1 MIICGIDPGLT
12 GAIARLEAASGTLV
26 DVVDMP
32 IFRLTKAGRNS
43 KIVDAYLVAD
53 LLGRGCGHVF
63 VEVQQTRPGQA
74 AQAIAKTFTS
84 YGTVLGA
91 IAALGI
97 PVTHVNSRTWK
108 AALKVP
114 AAKDGARA
122 RASELIRG
130 GAAHWPL
137 IKHDGRAEAALIA
150 LWGSRSL
157 AAAVA

>member
-32 IFRLTKAGRNS
+32 IFRLTKASRNS
-43 KIVDAYLVAD
+43 KIVDAYVVAD

-97 PVTHVNSRTWK
+97 PVTHVKPGKPPSRCRLQKT
-108 AALKVP
+108 
-114 AAKDGARA
+114 G
-122 RASELIRG
+122 
-130 GAAHWPL
+130 H
-137 IKHDGRAEAALIA
+137 GREPP
-150 LWGSRSL
+150 S
-157 AAAVA
+157 

>member
-12 GAIARLEAASGTLV
+12 GAIARIDAASGALV
-26 DVVDMP
+26 DLCDMP
-32 IFRLTKAGRNS
+32 IFRLTKAGKNS
-43 KIVDAYLVAD
+43 KIVDAYLVTD

-74 AQAIAKTFTS
+74 AQAVAKTFTG
-84 YGTVLGA
+84 YGIILGV

-97 PVTHVNSRTWK
+97 PVTHVNSRAWK
-108 AALKVP
+108 AALRVP

-150 LWGSRSL
+150 LWGIRTL
-157 AAAVA
+157 NATAA

>member
-12 GAIARLEAASGTLV
+12 GAIARFDAATGTLV
-26 DVVDMP
+26 DVADMP
-32 IFRLTKAGRNS
+32 IFHLTKAGKKS
-43 KIVDAYLVAD
+43 KIVDAYLVVN

-74 AQAIAKTFTS
+74 AQAVAKTFTG
-84 YGTVLGA
+84 YGIILGV

-97 PVTHVNSRTWK
+97 PVTHVSPRQLK
-108 AALKVP
+108 AALRVP

-130 GAAHWPL
+130 GAAQWPL
-137 IKHDGRAEAALIA
+137 VKHDGRAEASLIA
-150 LWGSRSL
+150 LWGMRSL
-157 AAAVA
+157 SATAA

>member
-1 MIICGIDPGLT
+1 M
-12 GAIARLEAASGTLV
+12 
-26 DVVDMP
+26 
-32 IFRLTKAGRNS
+32 
-43 KIVDAYLVAD
+43 
-53 LLGRGCGHVF
+53 
-63 VEVQQTRPGQA
+63 
-74 AQAIAKTFTS
+74 
-84 YGTVLGA
+84 
-91 IAALGI
+91 
-97 PVTHVNSRTWK
+97 
-108 AALKVP
+108 P